1 VIDIKQYAGGA
12 PAWCPG
18 CGDFVILSA
27 LQTALAELDIS
38 PSQAVVVSGIGQA
51 GKLPHYMRVNTMNT
65 LHGRTL
71 PTATGIK
78 QVNPDL
84 IVFAVGG
91 DGDGYGEGGN
101 HFLHTLRRN
110 PDITYIVCDN
120 RVFGLTKGQASPTA
134 SMGTVGGI
142 TPAGTRY
149 PEFNPLS
156 LAINMEI
163 SFVARGSATA
173 KEHLVQLIKAA
184 IATPGMALI
193 DILQPCV
200 SFNKVNTWQWYR
212 ERVYPLEQGYDSRDK
227 EKALA
232 VAAKWGDQIPIGVL
246 YRSQRDSTSPREKL
260 VNSKLEPEKTAKLLE
275 KYII

>member
-1 VIDIKQYAGGA
+1 MQDIKKYAGGT

-18 CGDFVILSA
+18 CGDFPILAS
-27 LQTALAELDIS
+27 LQTALAELDIT

-71 PTATGIK
+71 PTATGVK
-78 QVNPDL
+78 QTNPNL
-84 IVFAVGG
+84 TVFAVGG

-101 HFLHTLRRN
+101 HLLHGLRRN
-110 PDITYIVCDN
+110 LDINYIVCDN

-134 SMGTVGGI
+134 VKGTVSGLTPGG
-142 TPAGTRY
+142 TKY
-149 PEFNPLS
+149 PEFNPLL

-163 SFVARGSATA
+163 SFVARGSSTD
-173 KEHLVQLIKAA
+173 KEHLIQLIKDAVM
-184 IATPGMALI
+184 TPGMALI

-212 ERVYPLEQGYDSRDK
+212 DRVYPLDASHDSSDRNQAIARAM
-227 EKALA
+227 E
-232 VAAKWGDQIPIGVL
+232 WGDKIPIGVI
-246 YRSQRDSTSPREKL
+246 YKSGRPSPTPKDSL
-260 VNSKLEPEKTAKLLE
+260 VDVELAPDNIGSILKR
-275 KYII
+275 YQV